1 MSQNFFQNKIL
12 VALISFG
19 VSSNIIFSQE
29 IKVSDA
35 PFVYVKILDAPFI
48 YEKEYVTN
56 FLPREIFFE
65 LHSNPFIFKLTESDF
80 FNLNKND
87 LSTITNYPN
96 SYLYSEPEFARVR
109 VIKLITFNENNY
121 FTDVIE
127 QLNWVKDK
135 EIWKAYTDT
144 LMKKSV
150 QTISTNDVNI
160 SLPRVINQFVG
171 INFIEINQDR
181 NEYSHSKLMLN
192 NFKFNIDEYISKQYI
207 KVNDEGILT
216 SLNSYPNYFQT
227 ISFKEL
233 IKKAIVNK
241 EMYLFE
247 DKKFSKYI
255 KHDDILNVIDS
266 YLNEMT
272 AIKIMEDYY
281 IHPITKKLTST
292 PIGIA
297 LVGKDTALD
306 NELLWMY
313 YPEFRYV
320 LMEKA
325 VIINEKIVGYE
336 TIFNKCL
343 YNFEIEYYT
352 RLAGYVNFN
361 SDYDFSVK
369 LDPLIKIKLHEELN
383 HGINKNQK
391 QIAFEANNGLN
402 KLSVSYS
409 NGLIEGDIIEY
420 FSNDNI
426 SFKGTM
432 KSGSC
437 DGVFKF
443 YYPSG
448 KIKAIRNYIS
458 GQLQGE
464 QLNYYENGNF
474 YACYQTDSG
483 YVTNLTRYYKTNELM
498 EEGSFKMGI
507 PIGKWTHNIKF
518 KNEDIVSSI
527 KQSKLFEKILME
539 DNYRENYIKVS
550 LEYTQEDK
558 EYCSG
563 ILFKG
568 YYIPICNYFKK
579 LK

>member
-1 MSQNFFQNKIL
+1 MSQKFFQNKVL
-12 VALISFG
+12 VVLITLVF
-19 VSSNIIFSQE
+19 SSNLILSQE
-29 IKVSDA
+29 IIGEPDNQ
-35 PFVYVKILDAPFI
+35 FLYVKVLDAPFI
-48 YEKEYVTN
+48 YEKEQVTN
-56 FLPREIFFE
+56 LLPREIIFE
-65 LHSNPFIFKLTESDF
+65 IQFNPFLFNLTEE
-80 FNLNKND
+80 D
-87 LSTITNYPN
+87 LSTITNYPK
-96 SYLYSEPEFARVR
+96 SYLYSEPELTRVR
-109 VIKLITFNENNY
+109 VTKLITFNENNY

-127 QLNWVKDK
+127 QLHWVKDK

-150 QTISTNDVNI
+150 QTISTRDVNI
-160 SLPRVINQFVG
+160 SLPWVINQFVG
-171 INFIEINQDR
+171 INFIEINQDT
-181 NEYSHSKLMLN
+181 NEYSYPKLMLN
-192 NFKFNIDEYISKQYI
+192 NFKFNIDEYMSKKYI
-207 KVNDEGILT
+207 GVNEKGILT
-216 SLNSYPNYFQT
+216 SLNSYPDSFQT

-247 DKKFSKYI
+247 DKKFTKFIMY
-255 KHDDILNVIDS
+255 DDILNVIDS
-266 YLNEMT
+266 FLNDMT
-272 AIKIMEDYY
+272 AIRLMEDYY

-297 LVGKDTALD
+297 LVGKDTTLD

-313 YPEFRYV
+313 YPEFRYI

-325 VIINEKIVGYE
+325 MIINEKIVGYE
-336 TIFNKCL
+336 TIFNKYL
-343 YNFEIEYYT
+343 YNFEVEHYT
-352 RLAGYVNFN
+352 RLAGYYNDN

-369 LDPLIKIKLHEELN
+369 LDPLIKMKLHQELN
-383 HGINKNQK
+383 NVINKNQE
-391 QIAFEANNGLN
+391 QIVFEANKGVN

-409 NGLIEGDIIEY
+409 KGVIDGDIIEY
-420 FSNDNI
+420 FSNGNI
-426 SFKGTM
+426 SFKGAM

-437 DGVFKF
+437 NGVFNF

-464 QLNYYENGNF
+464 QLNYYENGNL
-474 YACYQTDSG
+474 YASYQTDSG

-498 EEGSFKMGI
+498 EEGSFKIGI

-539 DNYRENYIKVS
+539 HNYSKNYINVS
-550 LEYTQEDK
+550 LEYTQEYK
-558 EYCSG
+558 EYCPG

-568 YYIPICNYFKK
+568 YDISICNYFKK

>member
-1 MSQNFFQNKIL
+1 MIQKKFQNKVL
-12 VALISFG
+12 VVLITLGF
-19 VSSNIIFSQE
+19 SSNIIFSQG
-29 IKVSDA
+29 VR
-35 PFVYVKILDAPFI
+35 VLDAPFI

-56 FLPREIFFE
+56 FLPREIIFE
-65 LHSNPFIFKLTESDF
+65 IQFNPFLFNLTEEDF
-80 FNLNKND
+80 FSLNKND

-96 SYLYSEPEFARVR
+96 SYLYSEPEQARVR
-109 VIKLITFNENNY
+109 VTKLITFNENNY
-121 FTDVIE
+121 FKDGIE
-127 QLNWVKDK
+127 QLSWVKDK

-144 LMKKSV
+144 VKKEPV
-150 QTISTNDVNI
+150 QTISINDVNI
-160 SLPRVINQFVG
+160 SLPQIVNQFVG
-171 INFIEINQDR
+171 INFIEINQDT
-181 NEYSHSKLMLN
+181 NEYSYPKQFLN
-192 NFKFNIDEYISKQYI
+192 IFKPFLEEYITKKYI
-207 KVNDEGILT
+207 GVNEKGILR
-216 SLNSYPNYFQT
+216 SLNSYPDSFQT
-227 ISFKEL
+227 ISFKGL

-247 DKKFSKYI
+247 DKRFTKFI
-255 KHDDILNVIDS
+255 KHNDILNVIDD

-272 AIKIMEDYY
+272 AIRIMEDYY
-281 IHPITKKLTST
+281 IHPITKRLTST

-297 LVGKDTALD
+297 LVGKDTAID
-306 NELLWMY
+306 NELFWMY

-325 VIINEKIVGYE
+325 MIINEKIVGYE
-336 TIFNKCL
+336 TIFNKYL
-343 YNFEIEYYT
+343 YNSEVESYT
-352 RLAGYVNFN
+352 RLAGYYNDN

-369 LDPLIKIKLHEELN
+369 LDPLIKIKLHQELN
-383 HGINKNQK
+383 QAVNKNSK
-391 QIAFEANNGLN
+391 QIVFDANKGLN

-409 NGLIEGDIIEY
+409 NGIIAGDIIEY
-420 FSNDNI
+420 FSNGNI

-437 DGVFKF
+437 NGVFKF

-464 QLNYYENGNF
+464 QLNYYENGNL
-474 YACYQTDSG
+474 YASYQTDSG
-483 YVTNLTRYYKTNELM
+483 YVTNLIRYYKTNELM
-498 EEGSFKMGI
+498 EEGSFKIGI

-518 KNEDIVSSI
+518 KNEDVVFSI

-539 DNYRENYIKVS
+539 HNYNKNYINIS
-550 LEYTQEDK
+550 LDYTQEDK
-558 EYCSG
+558 EDCPM